1 MLACARIGV
10 VHSVIFGGFS
20 SEAIADR
27 NNDAKAKLVITA
39 DAGWR
44 RGQQLPLKANVDA
57 ALAKSPTV
65 KNCIVLRRVG
75 DSRAHAGRSR
85 SLVARSDG
93 RCLGRLPRRAAR

>member
-1 MLACARIGV
+1 M

-20 SEAIADR
+20 SEAIAER

-44 RGQQLPLKANVDA
+44 RGQSVPLKANVDA

-65 KNCIVLRRVG
+65 MHCVVLKRMG
-75 DSRAHAGRSR
+75 NASPHAGRAR
-85 SLVARSDG
+85 SLVG
-93 RCLGRLPRRAAR
+93 RI